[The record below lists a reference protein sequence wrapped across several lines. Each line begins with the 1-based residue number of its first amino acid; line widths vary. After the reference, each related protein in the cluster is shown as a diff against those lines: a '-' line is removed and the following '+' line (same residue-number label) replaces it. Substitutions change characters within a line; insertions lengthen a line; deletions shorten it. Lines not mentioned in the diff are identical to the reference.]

1 MSNGYRSTYYPYW
14 GNNYNAGYTP
24 AYPQNNNY
32 PNSYNNGYNSAQ
44 TPNTQA
50 SQQPLQN
57 APQMPQISPYNNM
70 PIKTNKL
77 FVTGVEEAIN
87 RSTEFNS
94 ETIFFHQD
102 LPVLYEVIV
111 DGKGRKEVYTYDVKA
126 QSNTQQ
132 SKEEDIKVSQQQQQ
146 QQQQQQSLDMSNYVT
161 IKEFNAL
168 KENYNSLS
176 EQFKKLLT
184 KLQSNGKEKTAEIKT
199 NNV

>member
-44 TPNTQA
+44 TANPQA
-50 SQQPLQN
+50 SQQPMQQS
-57 APQMPQISPYNNM
+57 PQMPQISPYNNI

-87 RSTEFNS
+87 RAVDFNS
-94 ETIFFHQD
+94 ETIYFHQD
-102 LPVLYEVIV
+102 LPILYEVVV

-126 QSNTQQ
+126 QNNTQQ
-132 SKEEDIKVSQQQQQ
+132 SKEEDTKVAQQEQQQLPQAI
-146 QQQQQQSLDMSNYVT
+146 DMSNFVT
-161 IKEFNAL
+161 IKDFNVL
-168 KENYNSLS
+168 KENYNVLS
-176 EQFKKLLT
+176 EQFKKLLS
-184 KLQSNGKEKTAEIKT
+184 KLQVAGQNKAKVEGGIE
-199 NNV
+199 